1 MGRGREEREKL
12 SLRGAVKIGSPRGAG
27 AGPGARPWEAVQ
39 PMQRQRGKFHLWP
52 FLPQNS
58 PSGSCWVG
66 VSPACSPQPHCLP
79 VPGAV
84 WGQPGYRRE
93 KPRQTGAARLV
104 FGLWVEMS
112 WGADGFGTTGT
123 HRSTAV
129 LPNSPVAPCPG
140 SRHRM
145 SHVFPFWGLHTRATS
160 SHVDLSLPQGP
171 FWGEHRGALG
181 PHFGARFWG
190 RLSGGARRQEL
201 SLQSKHRRIARPGHP
216 DSANPTQTLR
226 VPACRSHGLLPPEA
240 K

>member
-58 PSGSCWVG
+58 PSGSCWMG

-104 FGLWVEMS
+104 FGLRVEMS
-112 WGADGFGTTGT
+112 GGGRWFWHNGNALK
-123 HRSTAV
+123 HRSAAKQPRSTMPRLEAPHEPCISILGAAHQGYKQPCGPLAAPGPV
-129 LPNSPVAPCPG
+129 LGRAPWCPG
-140 SRHRM
+140 AT
-145 SHVFPFWGLHTRATS
+145 FWGQ
-160 SHVDLSLPQGP
+160 V
-171 FWGEHRGALG
+171 LG
-181 PHFGARFWG
+181 PALW
-190 RLSGGARRQEL
+190 RR
-201 SLQSKHRRIARPGHP
+201 
-216 DSANPTQTLR
+216 T
-226 VPACRSHGLLPPEA
+226 
-240 K
+240 